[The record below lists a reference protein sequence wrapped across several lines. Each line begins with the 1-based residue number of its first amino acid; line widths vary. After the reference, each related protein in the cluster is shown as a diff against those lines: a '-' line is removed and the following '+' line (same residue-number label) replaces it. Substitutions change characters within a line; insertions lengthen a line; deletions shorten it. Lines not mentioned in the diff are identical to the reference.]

1 MKQKLLYGLI
11 VGLCVATFVS
21 IFSVFFWANIRYSW
35 GLQASNVRGLGGLMT
50 ILIQGIG
57 IFISIKKVRTTLG
70 GTISYGQAFKTG
82 FTIAIMTAL
91 ITSCASI
98 LYCTVIN
105 PGYQDFMI
113 ADALK
118 TMQANH
124 ETPQQINMHL
134 EAVRNEFSTKTQF
147 TEALIGQ
154 FVMGTAISLILAP
167 FMRGKTMAASA

>member
-1 MKQKLLYGLI
+1 MKQKLLYGLV
-11 VGLCVATFVS
+11 VGLCVAVFVC
-21 IFSVFFWANIRYSW
+21 IFSIFFWANIKYNW

-57 IFISIKKVRTTLG
+57 IFISIKKVREAQN
-70 GTISYGQAFKTG
+70 GTITYGQAFKTG

-91 ITSCASI
+91 ITSCASL

-124 ETPQQINMHL
+124 ESPQQISAHI
-134 EAVRNEFSTKTQF
+134 ETVRTEFSTKVQMM
-147 TEALIGQ
+147 EALIGQ

-167 FMRGKTMAASA
+167 FMKGKAMASA